1 MKGWLTSQNRK
12 VHQRAMNQAMR
23 AINKNI
29 ERDDLWNGRFIVRQH
44 RAEWIPYEDNSGRE
58 LYVSLKF
65 IDRCTGRHFIIN
77 DSVNHWLFWGGS
89 ALWRAMNDFIVK
101 QCDVWNEELART
113 NLQAW
118 RDYNR
123 KVRKL

>member
-1 MKGWLTSQNRK
+1 MRNWITSQNRK

-29 ERDDLWNGRFIVRQH
+29 ERDGLWNGRFIVRQH

-65 IDRCTGRHFIIN
+65 IDRCTGHYFIIN
-77 DSVNHWLFWGGS
+77 DSVNHWIHWDGS
-89 ALWRAMNDFIVK
+89 ALWSAMNDFIVN

-113 NLQAW
+113 NPQAW